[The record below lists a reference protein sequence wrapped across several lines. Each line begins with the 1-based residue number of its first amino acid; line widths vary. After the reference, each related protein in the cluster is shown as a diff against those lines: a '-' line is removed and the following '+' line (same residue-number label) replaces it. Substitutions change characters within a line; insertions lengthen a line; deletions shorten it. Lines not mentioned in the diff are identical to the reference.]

1 MKFKGILN
9 KKIIFIFIALI
20 VFFSIYL
27 FAQKPN
33 LENKTQIPLITD
45 QIELKFIKLS
55 TEGSASCFGPGTV
68 LEMQDQ
74 ERIQGSC
81 CGPMVLHRYEE
92 QIEGLKKYSNIP
104 QIPKDPYDIE
114 IKLAKE
120 LLDYQKNIKLTD
132 NQQKIYNEA
141 MGMSQEGGP
150 CCCKCWRWY
159 VYEGLAK
166 YLIVNHNF
174 TAKQIAELWD
184 MSDGCGGESH
194 APGLAHG
201 MT

>member
-1 MKFKGILN
+1 MKFKNILN
-9 KKIIFIFIALI
+9 KKIILIFTVLVIL
-20 VFFSIYL
+20 FNLYL
-27 FAQKPN
+27 FTQKSN
-33 LENKTQIPLITD
+33 IEIKTQIPLITD
-45 QIELKFIKLS
+45 ETELEFIKLS
-55 TEGSASCFGPGTV
+55 TEGNAACFGPDTIS
-68 LEMQDQ
+68 EMQDQ
-74 ERIQGSC
+74 ERIHGSC

-120 LLDYQKNIKLTD
+120 LLNYQQNIKLTQE
-132 NQQKIYNEA
+132 QQNIYNEA
-141 MGMSQEGGP
+141 MTKSQEGGP

-201 MT
+201 MN